1 MIIPPSITLDPNPH
15 PALRYAGLRSEA
27 LETLGRLCGEQWS
40 DFNSH
45 DPGITILEQL
55 CFALTELAYRA
66 QWPIADRLAGSG
78 SSWQPGPAAILAG
91 DPVTHD
97 DLIAWLGAVGV
108 SSPLV
113 QPLQQPVLPL
123 YFRRHEVG
131 GSGDLELV
139 PSDIALSQTSVV
151 PMGVVQVSIDMS
163 SDIKAIASALH
174 GVRLLGRDFELRQ
187 LQPSL
192 VSVKATLEVEPFD
205 PLDGLMTA
213 IHACLD
219 GGIRTAAGAGL
230 RHGLRSSDLIQA
242 LRNLPQVSQVV
253 ALELALLPP
262 NHDANQPGDLSYYPW
277 HLTLPEGAA
286 RLDPHS
292 PITLQHRGLPLQP
305 PARDSAAASQTPDPK
320 SDALAALPAFA
331 SPRAITLAASTPRH
345 QAPPS
350 SSIAQHLP
358 AVYGVG
364 PAGLPAAATD
374 VRRAQ
379 ADALNTY
386 LGFFDQLLDDAQAK
400 LTLAPWLLAPLAA
413 SGATGL
419 QPEQHATFL
428 AHLLSRYGEQVGLYQ
443 QLGLYQQ
450 MPGAAQASA
459 ANPAASLVADRS
471 AFLRNI
477 AALSGGRGTGPNQW
491 LPDPQPDPSKDS
503 ATTSEAAQGP
513 FAERLRRK
521 LGLPLDAYGTPPLLV
536 IEHLLL
542 RPLAEDVNQQSADD
556 EPPIPFLADVVRP
569 DPWSHRVS
577 VVILNETLAQ
587 EKQPPPPEQ
596 VFERFVARTVRDELP
611 AHLAGELHWFSGA
624 DWTDLLEVWGR
635 FRLAL
640 HAYRQATLG
649 GSTPPDPL
657 VPLRLRDSR
666 DRLISL
672 LGLGQPWPL
681 RDLPRQTDLQIVGQ
695 GQKAQITLRYSQPGV
710 LYQLIKA
717 EFNESNDI
725 PVGAPQQGYGG
736 EITLETPEITVDLK
750 LRIRANL
757 LQPGSQ
763 TEPQQASDGHP
774 CTTLLSGEIRVV
786 AGIDRR
792 LQLSLESQTDGDW
805 VVLPAL
811 APASQARIANHDQP
825 IWVKVAKSQTG
836 VIYELIDNANR
847 AQPFIAQA
855 LSQPQEGNG
864 EDLWLIYKL
873 NAKEDLDLAV
883 RASIMPSETG
893 TNFTS
898 QAVLNTILPLRVR
911 ANPMVPLQIAAPVT
925 ARGGSTT
932 VQIGDDTLGSQAS
945 VSYQLFTRPIGDDD
959 WLLNPLALPTDALA
973 VSNGQSS
980 VHVRYPV
987 TNKVADL
994 DRFKSNSVSGIGA
1007 GAISISLA
1015 EPVVNDLLVVA
1026 KAVKTHRLSPLG
1038 AAEAGILTSEV
1049 LLSRAV
1055 VVLVQADAERQ
1066 LTLQQ
1071 QTQLGVWSLQDG
1083 EPGVAYTVS
1092 ASSNGTIKAL
1102 AAPLVVPLR
1111 QDAENLARGI
1121 DRLRVGIDLVV
1132 DGVDGALPCA
1142 LFNPQPMDA
1151 MNLVVTARRMLSG
1164 VETKMTSAL
1173 KLQPLMPPLMPPQT
1187 SPQTPPPQ
1195 PAG

>member
-1 MIIPPSITLDPNPH
+1 MPTLPPSITLDPNPH
-15 PALRYAGLRSEA
+15 PALSYAGLRSEA

-139 PSDIALSQTSVV
+139 PSDIALSQTGVV

-163 SDIKAIASALH
+163 SDIQAIALALH

-192 VSVKATLEVEPFD
+192 VSVKASLEVEPSG
-205 PLDGLMTA
+205 PPDGLMTA

-242 LRNLPQVSQVV
+242 LRNLPQVSQVI
-253 ALELALLPP
+253 ALELALMPP
-262 NHDANQPGDLSYYPW
+262 NHDANQPGALSYYPW

-292 PITLQHRGLPLQP
+292 PITLQHRGLPLQL
-305 PARDSAAASQTPDPK
+305 PACDPTASAQTPDPK
-320 SDALAALPAFA
+320 PHALAALPAFA
-331 SPRAITLAASTPRH
+331 SPRAITLAASTPQH

-386 LGFFDQLLDDAQAK
+386 LGIFDQLLDDAQAK
-400 LTLAPWLLAPLAA
+400 LTLAPWLLAPLAT

-419 QPEQHATFL
+419 QPKQHATFL
-428 AHLLSRYGEQVGLYQ
+428 AHLLSRYGE

-459 ANPAASLVADRS
+459 AKQAASLVADRS

-491 LPDPQPDPSKDS
+491 LPDPQPDPSKGS
-503 ATTSEAAQGP
+503 ATTSTSEAAQGP

-556 EPPIPFLADVVRP
+556 EPPIPFLADVARP

-587 EKQPPPPEQ
+587 EEKPSSPEQ
-596 VFERFVARTVRDELP
+596 VFERFVARTVRNELP

-717 EFNESNDI
+717 EFNESSDI
-725 PVGAPQQGYGG
+725 PVGAPQQGHGG
-736 EITLETPEITVDLK
+736 ELTLETPEITADLK
-750 LRIRANL
+750 LRVRANL
-757 LQPGSQ
+757 LQPGTQ
-763 TEPQQASDGHP
+763 TQPQQASNGRP

-805 VVLPAL
+805 VELPAL
-811 APASQARIANHDQP
+811 TTNSQARIANHDQP
-825 IWVKVAKSQTG
+825 IRVKVAKGQTG
-836 VIYELIDNANR
+836 IFYELIDNANR

-855 LSQPQEGNG
+855 LSESVEGNG
-864 EDLWLIYKL
+864 EDLWLIYQS

-883 RASIMPSETG
+883 RASIMPSETE
-893 TNFTS
+893 TDFTA

-911 ANPMVPLQIAAPVT
+911 ANPKVPQQIAALVT
-925 ARGGSTT
+925 ARGGNST
-932 VQIGDDTLGSQAS
+932 VQIGDDILGSQAS

-980 VHVRYPV
+980 VHVHYPD
-987 TNKVADL
+987 TTKVADL

-1007 GAISISLA
+1007 QGLSISLA

-1038 AAEAGILTSEV
+1038 TDDEGILTSEV
-1049 LLSRAV
+1049 LLSCAA

-1071 QTQLGVWSLQDG
+1071 QDQLGVWSLQGG

-1092 ASSNGTIKAL
+1092 ASSNDTIKVL

-1111 QDAENLARGI
+1111 QDVEHLVRGI

-1132 DGVDGALPCA
+1132 DGVGGALPCA
-1142 LFNPQPMDA
+1142 LFNPQPTDA

-1164 VETKMTSAL
+1164 VETTMAAAPT
-1173 KLQPLMPPLMPPQT
+1173 LQPLARPAT
-1187 SPQTPPPQ
+1187 VPPQ
-1195 PAG
+1195 PTS